1 MQNQKPLI
9 KLQRKSPIQFEKE
22 YICNGKN
29 ADGEIAMEEY
39 NSALKGKMT
48 LHAGVLDKMP
58 QIQKSPKNKTK

>member
-1 MQNQKPLI
+1 M
-9 KLQRKSPIQFEKE
+9 EK
-22 YICNGKN
+22 
-29 ADGEIAMEEY
+29 Y